1 MMAMKRSGENLFRQR
16 SSPHCLSILM
26 AFALSLLAEAV
37 PAQQVPAPAPP
48 SPGVEI
54 KIQAHPSEATIGDP
68 IQIDFDFSLPRG
80 YRFRFPE
87 LSGQIG
93 EFTVLETY
101 PGPDIP
107 GPPLKGNTT
116 PTPQAPRKP
125 EASATTHHRARIVV
139 AVYKTG
145 DFDFPALP
153 FALQD
158 PDGKESQVSSPE
170 VKIRITSVL
179 AKNDLNL
186 RDLKQQADI
195 EEPSRWLLW
204 MALGTGALAA
214 VLLIWWWIKRRRRP
228 PAPGPLIHSEVDP
241 LDQAEADLRSLIG
254 QSLQDKGAVKQFY
267 VRLADIMKR
276 AVEAGYGIQTVEK
289 TTMEIVAAIE
299 TSTVGGS
306 AMPEAANQDRI
317 EFLLLACDMV
327 KFARYIPSPS
337 ELEEVVNAAFDII
350 GVCRA
355 RRAPEMSGAAPSA
368 GVS

>member
-1 MMAMKRSGENLFRQR
+1 
-16 SSPHCLSILM
+16 
-26 AFALSLLAEAV
+26 
-37 PAQQVPAPAPP
+37 
-48 SPGVEI
+48 
-54 KIQAHPSEATIGDP
+54 
-68 IQIDFDFSLPRG
+68 
-80 YRFRFPE
+80 
-87 LSGQIG
+87 
-93 EFTVLETY
+93 
-101 PGPDIP
+101 
-107 GPPLKGNTT
+107 
-116 PTPQAPRKP
+116 
-125 EASATTHHRARIVV
+125 VV

-158 PDGKESQVSSPE
+158 PNGKESQVSSPK

-179 AKNDLNL
+179 AKNDLDL
-186 RDLKQQADI
+186 RDLKKQA
-195 EEPSRWLLW
+195 ELEQPSRWLLW

-228 PAPGPLIHSEVDP
+228 QASGPPIHSEADP

-254 QSLQDKGAVKQFY
+254 QSLQGKGAVKQFY
-267 VRLADIMKR
+267 VRLSDIMKR

-289 TTMEIVAAIE
+289 TTMEIVAALE

-306 AMPEAANQDRI
+306 AMPEGADRDRV

-337 ELEEVVNAAFDII
+337 ELENVVNAAFDII
-350 GVCRA
+350 GACRA
-355 RRAPEMSGAAPSA
+355 RRVPEMSAAAPSA